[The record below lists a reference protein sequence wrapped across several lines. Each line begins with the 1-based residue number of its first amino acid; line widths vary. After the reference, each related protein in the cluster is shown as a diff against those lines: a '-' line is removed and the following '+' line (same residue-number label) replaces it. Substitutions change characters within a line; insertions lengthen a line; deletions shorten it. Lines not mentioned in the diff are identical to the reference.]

1 MFIGEPP
8 RRVVTGLD
16 EEGQS
21 CILFD
26 GPSDVVIW
34 QTQSHPVDN
43 SGATDRGAAQFSFP
57 SGDGHSAFIVF
68 DFPPAPGI
76 LDPGMHATDTIDYIV
91 VISGEVV
98 LITES
103 GECVLR
109 AGDVAVDRGVY
120 HGWRNDSGKPA
131 RLGIAFVKAQ
141 PVGKGATL

>member
-8 RRVVTGLD
+8 RRVVTGLN
-16 EEGQS
+16 EEGRS

-26 GPSDVVIW
+26 GPAEMAIW

-43 SGATDRGAAQFSFP
+43 SGTTDRGGAQFGFP
-57 SGDGHSAFIVF
+57 SGDGHSVFIVF
-68 DFPPAPGI
+68 DFPPMPGI

-98 LITES
+98 LITDT

-120 HGWRNDSGKPA
+120 HGWRNDSSKPV
-131 RLGIAFVKAQ
+131 RLGIAMVKAQ